1 MLNRLKRYVLSFVEP
16 MEEWERTG
24 EGRGWGREGRGVERM
39 GDRGEGRGWESEG
52 RGEEGQRTQFLKSL

>member
-24 EGRGWGREGRGVERM
+24 EEGRGVERM
-39 GDRGEGRGWESEG
+39 GEDGEGRGRAAYTVPQELVMGYHVEKAHH
-52 RGEEGQRTQFLKSL
+52 FLS